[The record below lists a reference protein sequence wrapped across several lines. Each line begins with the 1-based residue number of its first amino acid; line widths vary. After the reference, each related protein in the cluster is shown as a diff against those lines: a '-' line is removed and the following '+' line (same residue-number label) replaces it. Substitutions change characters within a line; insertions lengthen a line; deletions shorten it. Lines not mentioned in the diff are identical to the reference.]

1 MAKHAY
7 VRSDCHNGM
16 KYRSEMGRLITL
28 SHIHCQIE
36 RIDYI
41 LGTLRTEYAVQE
53 FYAIHSCIMIAIG
66 LERLKARSME
76 MGVHGCLVKLNR
88 ANKNK
93 LYE

>member
-16 KYRSEMGRLITL
+16 KYRSEMGRLITQ
-28 SHIHCQIE
+28 SHQIE

-41 LGTLRTEYAVQE
+41 LGTLRTDYAVPE
-53 FYAIHSCIMIAIG
+53 FYAIHSCIMFAIR